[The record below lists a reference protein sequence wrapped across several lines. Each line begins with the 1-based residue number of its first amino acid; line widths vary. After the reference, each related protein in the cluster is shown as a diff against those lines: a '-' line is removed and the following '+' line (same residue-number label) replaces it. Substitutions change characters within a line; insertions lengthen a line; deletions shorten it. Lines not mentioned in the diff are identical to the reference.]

1 MHKNM
6 NRLCWIMLI
15 AQEHEQIMLIAQ
27 EHEQIMLNAQEHE
40 LIMLDYVDC
49 TRT

>member
-15 AQEHEQIMLIAQ
+15 AQEHEQIMLNAQ
-27 EHEQIMLNAQEHE
+27 EHEQIML
-40 LIMLDYVDC
+40 DYVEHDMFI
-49 TRT
+49 

>member
-1 MHKNM
+1 MHM
-6 NRLCWIMLI
+6 NILCW
-15 AQEHEQIMLIAQ
+15 IMLIAQ

-40 LIMLDYVDC
+40 QIMLDYVDC